1 MENLENLP
9 VAFGKI
15 VRKKRKFQELQQAAL
30 ADLAGIDR
38 SYMGMIERGETSIT
52 LEKVYKLARA
62 LECDVAELLPFAR

>member
-1 MENLENLP
+1 MENLDNLP
-9 VAFGKI
+9 AAFGKT
-15 VRKKRKFQELQQAAL
+15 VRKKRKSQELQQAAL

-62 LECDVAELLPFAR
+62 LECDVAELLPFAN